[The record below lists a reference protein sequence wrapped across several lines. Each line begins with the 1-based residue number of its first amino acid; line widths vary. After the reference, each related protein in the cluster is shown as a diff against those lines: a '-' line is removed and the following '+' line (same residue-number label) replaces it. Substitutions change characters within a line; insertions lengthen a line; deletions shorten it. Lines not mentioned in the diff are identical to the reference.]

1 MKIATVGKGGSGKT
15 TIAGTLARF
24 FSKNGHKVLA
34 IDGDPNPNLALTL
47 GMSRNDADEINYIPP
62 SIMEMV
68 KDDDGSLK
76 LVMSVTK
83 KEFLSTFAASAP
95 ENIDLIVMGK
105 PADGSA
111 GSGCM
116 CSSHRAI
123 RGVITEMSDYGEFT
137 ITDMEAGLEHLK
149 RGTAANVDTMLV
161 VIEPY
166 YRSLEAGERT
176 ASLAKELEIPNI
188 FMVANKVKTD
198 ADKAAID
205 QFCQKHDLP
214 IIGYIPLEEKFM
226 EAERQEKA
234 PIDFDSKSP
243 GAKAIYNISLKL
255 AELGTRTHPP
265 KPIPDHFSLFAK
277 GYAEGKRAV
286 KYNKEKN
293 GAYDKE
299 AIHESKND
307 K

>member
-15 TIAGTLARF
+15 TIAGTLARLF
-24 FSKNGHKVLA
+24 ANNGHKVLA

-47 GMSRNDADEINYIPP
+47 GMTRSDADEINYIPP
-62 SIMEMV
+62 SVMEMV
-68 KDDDGSLK
+68 KEDDGSLK

-83 KEFLSTFAASAP
+83 DKFLKTYAASAP

-105 PADGSA
+105 PEDGSA

-116 CSSHRAI
+116 CSSHRAV
-123 RGVITEMSDYGEFT
+123 RGIITEMSAYGEFT
-137 ITDMEAGLEHLK
+137 VTDMEAGLEHLK

-176 ASLAKELEIPNI
+176 AKLAKELNVPNI
-188 FMVANKVKTD
+188 LMVANKIKTD

-214 IIGYIPLEEKFM
+214 IIGYIPLEEKFI

-243 GAKAIYNISLKL
+243 GAKAIYDISLKL
-255 AELGTRTHPP
+255 AELSTRTHPP

-286 KYNKEKN
+286 KYNKEKY

-299 AIHESKND
+299 AIHESKDD